1 MGDKLVMEKCNTR
14 YNEHREIK
22 CQAYEEE
29 FSYCAKYDE
38 VCGVAIAPGIGIP
51 LYSKSGSD
59 YFPITEL
66 ADY

>member
-1 MGDKLVMEKCNTR
+1 MEK
-14 YNEHREIK
+14 YSSQHVQQHMVE

-38 VCGVAIAPGIGIP
+38 VCGVAIAPGVDISM
-51 LYSKSGSD
+51 YSKNSSD

-66 ADY
+66 DDY